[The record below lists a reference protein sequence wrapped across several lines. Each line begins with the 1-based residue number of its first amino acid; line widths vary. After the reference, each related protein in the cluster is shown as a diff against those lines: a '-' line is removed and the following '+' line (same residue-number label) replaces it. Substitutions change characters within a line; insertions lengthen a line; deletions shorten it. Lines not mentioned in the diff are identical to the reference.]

1 MKISSLGFT
10 FFSINQKNQF
20 ESGAIPT
27 PTFPPSSV
35 KSSYPSITI
44 KPPILPTL
52 TDDKKIPFS
61 FLLHERSEKIKDLL
75 WSTRKTKSRSTTK
88 QSQKNVTLRKQILNC
103 PQDQIFD
110 LLKSQGLLSDDEFIP
125 SSLSLKERK

>member
-1 MKISSLGFT
+1 MTFQMNVLYIFILVLIISLSVVGFM
-10 FFSINQKNQF
+10 
-20 ESGAIPT
+20 
-27 PTFPPSSV
+27 
-35 KSSYPSITI
+35 
-44 KPPILPTL
+44 
-52 TDDKKIPFS
+52 
-61 FLLHERSEKIKDLL
+61 LH
-75 WSTRKTKSRSTTK
+75 KSRSTTK